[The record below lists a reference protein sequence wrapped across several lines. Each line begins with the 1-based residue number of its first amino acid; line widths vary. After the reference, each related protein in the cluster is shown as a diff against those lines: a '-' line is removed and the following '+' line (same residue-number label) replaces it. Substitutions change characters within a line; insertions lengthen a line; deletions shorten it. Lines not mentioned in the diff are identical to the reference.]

1 MINLSYCV
9 YLLLAA
15 RLKRKRA
22 LVNVAQRL
30 RRGTLPGAKPGP
42 VPAPKPVPFRMTSEA
57 QTLFF
62 AQCLFEAVVRAQ
74 KKKLRSKKWD
84 DKNKDRNVEYRKKLT
99 PEQQALVT
107 KQKLAWVKNNPDRF
121 KQSQSRVRKK
131 NPIVGLLRNRV
142 FCCIAREY
150 KSAATLELL
159 GCSLDVLK
167 SHLEKQFQPGM
178 AWDTRGGKTGWQI
191 DHIRPC
197 ASFDLTDP
205 AQQRECF
212 HYTNL
217 QPLWAKDNLSK
228 GDSYGRE

>member
-1 MINLSYCV
+1 MINLEYCV
-9 YLLLAA
+9 YSLLLA

-22 LVNVAQRL
+22 LANASQRL

-42 VPAPKPVPFRMTSEA
+42 VPVPKPTPFKMTSEA

-62 AQCLFEAVVRAQ
+62 AQCLFSVIIREQ
-74 KKKLRSKKWD
+74 KRRLRSKKWSD
-84 DKNKDRNVEYRKKLT
+84 NNKDRKANYRKNLT
-99 PEQQALVT
+99 LERQVLET

-159 GCSLDVLK
+159 GCSLNVLK

-178 AWDTRGGKTGWQI
+178 TWENRGGKTGWQI
-191 DHIRPC
+191 DHKRPC
-197 ASFDLTDP
+197 ASFDLTAPD
-205 AQQRECF
+205 QQRECF
-212 HYTNL
+212 HYSNL

-228 GDSYGRE
+228 GSKCGW